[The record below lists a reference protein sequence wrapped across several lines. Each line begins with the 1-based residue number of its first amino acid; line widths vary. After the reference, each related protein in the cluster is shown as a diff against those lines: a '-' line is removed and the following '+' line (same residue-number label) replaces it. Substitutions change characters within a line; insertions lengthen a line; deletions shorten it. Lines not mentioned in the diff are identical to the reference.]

1 MNFFDQFLCPF
12 CVHLSPLWGRL
23 VQKTKKYFFQTAK
36 KTAGKP
42 VIIGENETKIGQS
55 RSRMNPNT

>member
-1 MNFFDQFLCPF
+1 MIFSDQFLCPF

-23 VQKTKKYFFQTAK
+23 VQKNKKYFFQTAK

-42 VIIGENETKIGQS
+42 VIIGKIKLKPGS
-55 RSRMNPNT
+55 RGHE